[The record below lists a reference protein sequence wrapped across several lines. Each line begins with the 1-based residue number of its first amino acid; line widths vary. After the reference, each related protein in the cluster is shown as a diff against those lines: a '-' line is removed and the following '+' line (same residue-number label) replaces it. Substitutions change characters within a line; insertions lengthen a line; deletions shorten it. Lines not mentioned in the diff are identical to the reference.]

1 MGSRGDSQLNKN
13 GEKPLVRSREGF
25 QFSTRDLLIATTVI
39 SAAPAIGMP
48 FGGFALVA
56 AVIGLI
62 QAIILLAGDWL
73 IRPENR
79 RALAFATAVSWAT
92 LGSGLLVLA
101 IQALVEASDS
111 PREASGMWMLEGS
124 LAVGA
129 AASYLMALFRWR
141 KIAAQGREN
150 LKT

>member
-1 MGSRGDSQLNKN
+1 MNQPK
-13 GEKPLVRSREGF
+13 F
-25 QFSTRDLLIATTVI
+25 QFSTRDLLIATTI
-39 SAAPAIGMP
+39 LSAVLAVGVP
-48 FGGFALVA
+48 FGGFAVVA
-56 AVIGLI
+56 VVIGLL
-62 QAIILLAGDWL
+62 QAAILLAADWL

-79 RALAFATAVSWAT
+79 QALAFTTAVSWAT

-101 IQALVEASDS
+101 IHALVEASDS
-111 PREASGMWMLEGS
+111 PGEASGMWMLEGF

-141 KIAAQGREN
+141 KIGVQGREN